1 MSAEQVKV
9 CVYDET
15 ANHFSWLSSFSH
27 LFLTGILSDI
37 NSVEK
42 KNDFHFIAQYQCC
55 TREVFQ
61 YILDF

>member
-15 ANHFSWLSSFSH
+15 ANQFSWLPSFSH

-37 NSVEK
+37 KSVEK
-42 KNDFHFIAQYQCC
+42 KNDFHFIAQYQ
-55 TREVFQ
+55 
-61 YILDF
+61 